1 MPTKPYS
8 EYGQWL
14 LERLESLP
22 RRSFSLPRRAIR
34 TRVLADAGV
43 RQVLALD
50 GKAERVR

>member
-1 MPTKPYS
+1 MQTKPYS
-8 EYGQWL
+8 EYGAWL

-22 RRSFSLPRRAIR
+22 RRSYRIS
-34 TRVLADAGV
+34 VLLHPSV